1 MMDLSQIAER
11 HRRTRGDHASETAE
25 DYVEAIDDICRSG
38 ANCRV
43 TDLARHF
50 GVTHVT
56 VTKIK
61 RRLQREGWVASTQTA
76 SISLSPQG
84 KRLAARSRRRHQIVV
99 RFLRT
104 IGVSARTAEIDAEGI
119 EHHVSSETL
128 RMMKRAVAKNKQSR
142 ANSSSR

>member
-1 MMDLSQIAER
+1 
-11 HRRTRGDHASETAE
+11 
-25 DYVEAIDDICRSG
+25 
-38 ANCRV
+38 
-43 TDLARHF
+43 LAKHF

-61 RRLQREGWVASTQTA
+61 HRLQREGWVASTATA
-76 SISLSPQG
+76 SIRLSPQG

-99 RFLRT
+99 RFLRA

-128 RMMKRAVAKNKQSR
+128 RMMKRAVAKSKQF
-142 ANSSSR
+142 SSKMSSP